1 MAKKSSVARN
11 KKRIRMVAS
20 HAKKRAALK
29 AVMADPETSEE
40 DFYVAQAKLA
50 KLPRNSSPIRVR
62 NRCSV
67 TGRPRAVIRKFGLSR
82 ITFREL
88 AVNGKIPGVI
98 KASW

>member
-1 MAKKSSVARN
+1 MAKKSSVARS

-40 DFYVAQAKLA
+40 DFYFAQAKLA